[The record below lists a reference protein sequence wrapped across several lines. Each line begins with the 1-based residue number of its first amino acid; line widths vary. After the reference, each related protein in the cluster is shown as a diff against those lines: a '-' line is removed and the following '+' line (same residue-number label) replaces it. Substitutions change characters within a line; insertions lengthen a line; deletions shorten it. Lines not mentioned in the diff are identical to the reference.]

1 MSRPVEG
8 GVREAAHH
16 ASLVALVVN
25 PILRSMRG
33 LGVAPFWEDQLMSS
47 EVPIEIEDKQTA
59 ASIMRELVEHLQLW
73 CPGSLVVRR

>member
-1 MSRPVEG
+1 
-8 GVREAAHH
+8 
-16 ASLVALVVN
+16 
-25 PILRSMRG
+25 MRG
-33 LGVAPFWEDQLMSS
+33 LGLAPFWEDQLMSS